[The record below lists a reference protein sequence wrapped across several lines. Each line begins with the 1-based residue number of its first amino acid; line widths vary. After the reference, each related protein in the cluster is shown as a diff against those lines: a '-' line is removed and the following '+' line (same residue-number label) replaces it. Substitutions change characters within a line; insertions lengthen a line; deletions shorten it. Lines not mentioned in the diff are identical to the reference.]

1 MAKTQKH
8 NGGERLQTLMDA
20 MADGDSGALFRFVD
34 EFRVELTSTVRSILG
49 SVGRSDVG
57 RKPAEVDFLVL
68 SAGLVLFDRA
78 ARWHAG
84 GAPPW
89 LWATRAIR
97 GEIVR
102 WLGHPRVEFVPEW
115 HAPALPSSTPTTSDM
130 NFDVLADECEE
141 VANWLAGVRTVA
153 SERDQRIHIEYQTQK
168 SLGDPSPAHTVGA
181 QFDLQP
187 ANIRQIDARVRR
199 RLAQRQHQFHGDAR
213 CNETGW

>member
-1 MAKTQKH
+1 MAKTEKH
-8 NGGERLQTLMDA
+8 DGGEQLRTLMGA
-20 MADGDSGALFRFVD
+20 MADRDSGALFRFVD
-34 EFRVELTSTVRSILG
+34 EFRTELTSTVRSILG
-49 SVGRSDVG
+49 SVGRSDVA

-78 ARWHAG
+78 PRWQAG

-89 LWATRAIR
+89 LWANRAIR

-115 HAPALPSSTPTTSDM
+115 HAPVRSSAPTATDM
-130 NFDVLADECEE
+130 NFDVLADECEDI
-141 VANWLAGVRTVA
+141 ANWLAGVRRVA

-199 RLAQRQHQFHGDAR
+199 RLA
-213 CNETGW
+213 ETAALVPW

>member
-1 MAKTQKH
+1 MGKAENH
-8 NGGERLQTLMDA
+8 DSGERLLTLMGE
-20 MADGDSGALFRFVD
+20 MAAGDSGALFQFVD
-34 EFRVELTSTVRSILG
+34 DFRIELTSMVRSILG
-49 SVGRSDVG
+49 SVGRSDVA
-57 RKPAEVDFLVL
+57 RKSAEVDFLVL

-78 ARWHAG
+78 RGWQPG

-89 LWATRAIR
+89 LWANRAIR

-115 HAPALPSSTPTTSDM
+115 HAPAPVGSAATVSDV
-130 NFDVLADECEE
+130 NFDVLADECDE
-141 VANWLAGVRTVA
+141 VATWLAGVRSVA
-153 SERDQRIHIEYQTQK
+153 SERDQQIHIEYQTQK

-199 RLAQRQHQFHGDAR
+199 RLA
-213 CNETGW
+213 ETSSLVPW